1 MLCFVKTGVVG
12 TVTWEKLKSDEDK
25 FLPKRVAST
34 IIETECFFHLSG
46 FFVENL
52 KEKLNN
58 FYSIFPTVMEK
69 LNKFYS
75 IFPSDVLA
83 LTL

>member
-1 MLCFVKTGVVG
+1 MEIQITRGLIFSRTI
-12 TVTWEKLKSDEDK
+12 
-25 FLPKRVAST
+25 AST
-34 IIETECFFHLSG
+34 IIETECFFHLSD
-46 FFVENL
+46 FFVDFANL

-58 FYSIFPTVMEK
+58 FYSIFPTIMEK